1 MDYLVLKNLVKR
13 YSSKLATDDVSFNVK
28 KAEIFGLLGPNGAG
42 KTSIIR
48 MITAITAPDSG
59 EILFDGNILNENH
72 QQLIGYMP
80 EERGLYKK
88 MRVDEQLRYLLLLKG
103 VHKKQVDEKI
113 DYWLKRLQI
122 SAWKST
128 KLGELSKGMQ
138 QKIQFIATVAHEPSL
153 LILDEPFSGLDPINT
168 VLIKDVITEL
178 KEKGISIIFSTHRME
193 QVEEICDR
201 IVLINDGKVLVEDE
215 IMSLREK
222 HRKGVYALELDR
234 EVIDFQEFSDVE
246 IIENMGRKFVVRLLN
261 GKSGNQFLAE
271 VMGKAEI
278 RRFEMHLPSLNDIFI
293 DLIEGT
299 NHE

>member
-42 KTSIIR
+42 KTTIIR

-59 EILFDGNILNENH
+59 EILLDGNILSENH

-88 MRVDEQLRYLLLLKG
+88 MKVDEQLRYLLLLKG

-122 SAWKST
+122 LGWKST

-215 IMSLREK
+215 IMSLKEK
-222 HRKGVYALELDR
+222 HKKGVYALELDK
-234 EVIDFQEFSDVE
+234 EIIDFQQFSDVE
-246 IIENMGRKFVVRLLN
+246 VIESKGRKFVIRLLN
-261 GKSGNQFLAE
+261 GKPGNQFLAE

-293 DLIEGT
+293 ELIEGT